1 MPFDGIVTKC
11 IVNELNGLLSGGRID
26 KVFQPEYDEVV
37 MLIRSK
43 GQNYRLVASAN
54 ASYPRLHITSTTK
67 ENPQIAP
74 VFCMLMRKHVQGGH
88 LIDITFNDYERII
101 TLNIESVNEMGDLSV
116 KSLVIEIMGKHSN
129 IILLN
134 SDGKIIDAVK
144 HVDSDISSVREIMP
158 ARPYSL
164 PPAQDKISP
173 EKVNVDTLFDNA
185 TQTKNIE
192 TLLLSSIKGFS
203 PYICREICSM
213 ADVSPKAQLDAISSF
228 DSLKTSLATVLK
240 SIEACDFKPC
250 IVYQDEAMYKPT
262 DFYCLPPKQYPYY
275 KEYELMSLALDEY
288 YSTKDTIERL
298 SQKKGD
304 IVKLVKN
311 CIDRCEKKLSIQQ
324 DKLRDVA
331 DRDKLQLYGE
341 LITAN
346 IYCIPKGTKIA
357 TVSNYYSENGENID
371 IPLDEN
377 KTPQENAQR
386 YFRQYSKAKSTY
398 TNTVQQLEDSMN
410 ELNYLES
417 VKTMLD
423 NCVSTQEIEEI
434 RQELAESGYAKTS
447 VKNNKKKQPKPSE
460 PHEFISSDGFTIL
473 VGKNNRQNDTLT
485 LKTAASSDIWLHTK
499 NIPGSHVIIRTDRRE
514 ITDKTLFEA
523 AVLCAYH
530 SSAKLSA
537 NVPVDYTTVKN
548 VKKPSGAKPGMVIY
562 ENFKTIN
569 VTPSEEQIRAL
580 QRK

>member
-88 LIDITFNDYERII
+88 LLDITFNDYERII

-185 TQTKNIE
+185 TQIKNIE

-275 KEYELMSLALDEY
+275 KEYELMSQALDEY

-346 IYCIPKGTKIA
+346 IYCIPKGSKIA
-357 TVSNYYSENGENID
+357 TVSNYYSEDGEYID

-398 TNTVQQLEDSMN
+398 TNTVQQLEDSIN

-423 NCVSTQEIEEI
+423 NCVGTQEIEEI
-434 RQELAESGYAKTS
+434 RQELADSGYAKTS

-460 PHEFISSDGFTIL
+460 PHQFISSDGFTIL

-514 ITDKTLFEA
+514 VTDKTLFEA

-569 VTPSEEQIRAL
+569 VTPTEELVRAI

>member
-88 LIDITFNDYERII
+88 LLDITFNDYERII

-185 TQTKNIE
+185 TQIKNIE

-240 SIEACDFKPC
+240 SIEACDFMPC
-250 IVYQDEAMYKPT
+250 IVYQDEAMYKPV

-346 IYCIPKGTKIA
+346 IYCIPKGSKIA
-357 TVSNYYSENGENID
+357 TVSNYYSEDGEYID

-398 TNTVQQLEDSMN
+398 TNTVQQLEDSIN

-423 NCVSTQEIEEI
+423 NCVGTQEIEEI
-434 RQELAESGYAKTS
+434 RQELADSGYAKTS

-460 PHEFISSDGFTIL
+460 PHQFISSDGFTIL

-514 ITDKTLFEA
+514 VTDKTLFEA

-569 VTPSEEQIRAL
+569 VTPTEELVRAI

>member
-11 IVNELNGLLSGGRID
+11 IVNELNDLLAGGRID
-26 KVFQPEYDEVV
+26 KVFQPESDEVV

-43 GQNYRLVASAN
+43 GQNHRLVASAN
-54 ASYPRLHITSTTK
+54 ANYPRLHITSTAK

-74 VFCMLMRKHVQGGH
+74 VFCMLMRKHIQGGH
-88 LIDITFNDYERII
+88 LINITFNDYERII

-116 KSLVIEIMGKHSN
+116 KQVVIEIMGKHSN

-173 EKVNVDTLFDNA
+173 EKVNVDQLFDNA
-185 TQTKNIE
+185 TQIKNIE
-192 TLLLSSIKGFS
+192 TLLLNRIKGFS

-213 ADVSPKAQLDAISSF
+213 ADIAPKAPLDAISNF
-228 DSLKTSLATVLK
+228 DSLKASLVQVLD
-240 SIEACDFKPC
+240 SIEQCDFKPC
-250 IVYQDEAMYKPT
+250 IVFQDEAMYKPI

-275 KEYELMSLALDEY
+275 KEYTHMSAALDEY

-304 IVKLVKN
+304 VVKLVKN
-311 CIDRCEKKLSIQQ
+311 CIDRCEKKLAIQQ

-331 DRDKLQLYGE
+331 DREKLQLYGE

-346 IYCIPKGTKIA
+346 IYCIPKGSKVA
-357 TVSNYYSENGENID
+357 TVSNYYSENGECID

-377 KTPQENAQR
+377 KTPQDNAQR
-386 YFRQYSKAKSTY
+386 YFKQYSKAKSTY
-398 TNTVQQLEDSMN
+398 TNTVQQLEESTN

-423 NCVSTQEIEEI
+423 NCNSTQEIEEI
-434 RQELAESGYAKTS
+434 RQELADSGYAKIS
-447 VKNNKKKQPKPSE
+447 VKNNKKKQSKPSE
-460 PHEFISSDGFTIL
+460 PLEFTSSDGFTIL
-473 VGKNNRQNDTLT
+473 VGKNNKQNDTLT
-485 LKTAASSDIWLHTK
+485 LKTAASNDIWLHTK
-499 NIPGSHVIIRTDRRE
+499 NIPGSHVIIRTERRE
-514 ITDKTLFEA
+514 VPDRTLLEA
-523 AVLCAYH
+523 AILCAYH

-537 NVPVDYTTVKN
+537 NVPVDYTTVRN

-569 VTPSEEQIRAL
+569 VTPSEEQVRAL

>member
-11 IVNELNGLLSGGRID
+11 IVNELNELLSGGRID
-26 KVFQPEYDEVV
+26 KVFQPEYDEIV

-164 PPAQDKISP
+164 PPAQEKISP
-173 EKVNVDTLFDNA
+173 EKVNVDTFFDNI
-185 TQTKNIE
+185 TQAKNIE

-213 ADVSPKAQLDAISSF
+213 ADVSPKTQLDAISSF
-228 DSLKTSLATVLK
+228 DSLRISLATVLK

-250 IVYQDEAMYKPT
+250 IVYQDEAMYKPI
-262 DFYCLPPKQYPYY
+262 DFYCLPPKQYPNY
-275 KEYELMSLALDEY
+275 KEYELMSRALDEY

-304 IVKLVKN
+304 VVKLVKN

-346 IYCIPKGTKIA
+346 IYCIPKGSKIA
-357 TVSNYYSENGENID
+357 TVSNYYSENGEYID

-398 TNTVQQLEDSMN
+398 TNTVQQLEDSIN

-423 NCVSTQEIEEI
+423 NCVSAQDIEEI
-434 RQELAESGYAKTS
+434 RQELADSGYAKAS

-460 PHEFISSDGFTIL
+460 PHQFISSDGFTIL

-514 ITDKTLFEA
+514 ITDKTLLEA

-537 NVPVDYTTVKN
+537 NVPVDYTAVKN

-569 VTPSEEQIRAL
+569 VTPSEEQVRAL

>member
-11 IVNELNGLLSGGRID
+11 IVNELNELLSGGRID
-26 KVFQPEYDEVV
+26 KVFQPEYDEIV

-88 LIDITFNDYERII
+88 LLDITFNDYERII

-164 PPAQDKISP
+164 PPAQEKISP
-173 EKVNVDTLFDNA
+173 EKVNVDTFFDNI
-185 TQTKNIE
+185 TQAKNIE

-213 ADVSPKAQLDAISSF
+213 ADVSPKTQLDAISSF
-228 DSLKTSLATVLK
+228 DSLRISLATVLK

-250 IVYQDEAMYKPT
+250 IVYQDEAMYKPI
-262 DFYCLPPKQYPYY
+262 DFYCLPPKQYPNY
-275 KEYELMSLALDEY
+275 KEYELMSRALDEY

-304 IVKLVKN
+304 VVKLVKN

-346 IYCIPKGTKIA
+346 IYCIPKGSKIA
-357 TVSNYYSENGENID
+357 TVSNYYSENGEYID

-398 TNTVQQLEDSMN
+398 TNTVQQLEDSIN

-423 NCVSTQEIEEI
+423 NCVSAQDIEEI
-434 RQELAESGYAKTS
+434 RQELADSGYAKAS

-460 PHEFISSDGFTIL
+460 PHQFISSDGFTIL

-514 ITDKTLFEA
+514 ITDKTLLEA

-537 NVPVDYTTVKN
+537 NVPVDYTAVKN

-569 VTPSEEQIRAL
+569 VTPSEEQVRAL

>member
-331 DRDKLQLYGE
+331 DRDKLQFYGE